1 MEKPSLSRSIN
12 DFDIK
17 AFTKEEKLE
26 EQIKILKEE
35 KKKLQEKYDAL
46 VDKIFD
52 SKLKKKVVMTPEQEE
67 IVEMFRM
74 DL

>member
-1 MEKPSLSRSIN
+1 MVGLTDLSRGDPILLNLNNYS
-12 DFDIK
+12 K
-17 AFTKEEKLE
+17 
-26 EQIKILKEE
+26 QII
-35 KKKLQEKYDAL
+35 QEKHDAL
-46 VDKIFD
+46 VERIIE

>member
-1 MEKPSLSRSIN
+1 MSFRDDP
-12 DFDIK
+12 DFEIYML
-17 AFTKEEKLE
+17 KETYDKKIE
-26 EQIKILKEE
+26 ELKQENKILKDKYEE
-35 KKKLQEKYDAL
+35 L
-46 VDKIFD
+46 VNRIID

>member
-35 KKKLQEKYDAL
+35 KKKLQEKYDDL

-52 SKLKKKVVMTPEQEE
+52 SKLKKKVLMTSEQEE